1 MTVRPFVAERPRE
14 YAPTPPAIH
23 RRDAPSGLPP
33 GPRARVPGE
42 LLVRFQRDTP
52 SFLLDMR
59 NRYGPASSFF
69 LGGELFLG
77 MFSPA
82 MVHEITVAQQSSF
95 IKGVGF
101 ERMRKVLGTGLLTN
115 EEPIH
120 LRHRRMMQPP
130 FHKARL
136 DAYAEEMS
144 ALSRATVDSWQVG
157 STIKLAPEMMRLTL
171 LIVART
177 LGESSAGAFRRVAL
191 PTALPGL
198 IAGASLAWAP
208 GRWRA

>member
-23 RRDAPSGLPP
+23 RRNAPSGLPP

-120 LRHRRMMQPP
+120 
-130 FHKARL
+130 
-136 DAYAEEMS
+136 
-144 ALSRATVDSWQVG
+144 
-157 STIKLAPEMMRLTL
+157 
-171 LIVART
+171 
-177 LGESSAGAFRRVAL
+177 
-191 PTALPGL
+191 
-198 IAGASLAWAP
+198 
-208 GRWRA
+208 